1 MLAETY
7 KALMRLAKRRALR
20 VHFFHIGKTGGNTVR
35 DAITQSNYRQFKVE
49 FEYHPHKHSLADI
62 FPGEAYFVAVRH
74 PVERFVSGFYSRKRE
89 GRPKNNA
96 PHSPEESEAFQIF
109 PHASDLA
116 EALTSKSA
124 ITRKA
129 ARAAFSSIRHVNT
142 EQRMWFGGNLDFL
155 STHPPV
161 GILRTE
167 HLSSDLLKFFKG
179 LGISAPVIAST
190 SLRRHENPKREQIPL
205 TKSAKNNLLT
215 HYRMDVAFYEGMLR
229 SPALVS
235 SSEWTV
241 SSGPSNERRTNA

>member
-1 MLAETY
+1 
-7 KALMRLAKRRALR
+7 MRLAKTRALR
-20 VHFFHIGKTGGNTVR
+20 VHFFHIGKTGGNTIKEV
-35 DAITQSNYRQFKVE
+35 ISHSNNRQFKVQ
-49 FEYHPHKHSLADI
+49 FEYHPHNHLLAEISL
-62 FPGEAYFVAVRH
+62 GEAYLVAVRH

-96 PHSPEESEAFQIF
+96 PHSAGESEAFQIF

-161 GILRTE
+161 GILRTQ
-167 HLSSDLLKFFKG
+167 HLSSDLRKFFR
-179 LGISAPVIAST
+179 GIGIPGPVIAST
-190 SLRRHENPKREQIPL
+190 PLRRHENPKGEQIPL
-205 TKSAKNNLLT
+205 TKSAKNNLLA
-215 HYRMDVAFYEGMLR
+215 HYRMDVAFYEGML
-229 SPALVS
+229 SSAALVS
-235 SSEWTV
+235 STKWSV
-241 SSGPSNERRTNA
+241 SSGPHNERSTNS